1 MKKKSH
7 ISLAGYL
14 LCNSEIEELQEHRK
28 AFYLGSILPDCVPSF
43 FTRKH
48 RIDTTFEILKKEIR
62 KITEDFEPE
71 KGMNGYY
78 CRHLGVITHYLAD
91 YFTYPHNTVFEGGLR
106 EHCAYENRLKDAIQE
121 YVQGSEA
128 SSLAQKIREQNGIF
142 HSVDEICE
150 FIKQMHENYLKVIKA
165 VWEDCRYIVELCFR
179 VVDAI
184 IQLCEWKREGNAE
197 TKLEMA

>member
-1 MKKKSH
+1 M
-7 ISLAGYL
+7 
-14 LCNSEIEELQEHRK
+14 
-28 AFYLGSILPDCVPSF
+28 
-43 FTRKH
+43 
-48 RIDTTFEILKKEIR
+48 
-62 KITEDFEPE
+62 
-71 KGMNGYY
+71 
-78 CRHLGVITHYLAD
+78 
-91 YFTYPHNTVFEGGLR
+91 
-106 EHCAYENRLKDAIQE
+106 
-121 YVQGSEA
+121 QGSEA